1 MCEGLN
7 ELQKA
12 NFCHLDIKLE
22 NYVLDDDFNLKLI
35 DFGFARKL
43 PKNNKKLHIGYLGS
57 KGHIPPEI

>member
-43 PKNNKKLHIGYLGS
+43 PKNNKKLDIGKLGS